1 MRLQAGMTVIL
12 SGGADLPP
20 GAYAVLSDPEEPT
33 VRLGQLGEDQD
44 GEVCMTERTFEVSRE
59 ELKALSPA
67 PWLDL

>member
-12 SGGADLPP
+12 KGGADLPP

-33 VRLGQLGEDQD
+33 VQLGQLGEDQD
-44 GEVCMTERTFEVSRE
+44 GEVCLTERTFEVSRE
-59 ELKALSPA
+59 ELEALSPA